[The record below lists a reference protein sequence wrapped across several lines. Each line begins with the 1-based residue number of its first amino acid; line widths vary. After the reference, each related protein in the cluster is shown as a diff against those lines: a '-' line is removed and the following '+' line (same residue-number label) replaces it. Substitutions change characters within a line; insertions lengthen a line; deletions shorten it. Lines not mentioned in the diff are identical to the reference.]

1 MHSKRKLIS
10 LFLIAAI
17 LLFCITG
24 CGGNSQQDP
33 TNVQN
38 PTEINENADDQNAE
52 DKSNND
58 NQNPLISTELKE
70 FLDSYEAF
78 MDEYCEFMKSYN
90 SSDTSKMMEYLQ
102 ILQKYTDFAE
112 KANAWKDKDLND
124 AETLYYLEVLNRVNA
139 KLLEVS
145 R

>member
-24 CGGNSQQDP
+24 CGGNSQQNP

-52 DKSNND
+52 DESNYN
-58 NQNPLISTELKE
+58 NQNPLISAELKD
-70 FLDSYEAF
+70 FLD
-78 MDEYCEFMKSYN
+78 
-90 SSDTSKMMEYLQ
+90 
-102 ILQKYTDFAE
+102 
-112 KANAWKDKDLND
+112 
-124 AETLYYLEVLNRVNA
+124 
-139 KLLEVS
+139 
-145 R
+145 